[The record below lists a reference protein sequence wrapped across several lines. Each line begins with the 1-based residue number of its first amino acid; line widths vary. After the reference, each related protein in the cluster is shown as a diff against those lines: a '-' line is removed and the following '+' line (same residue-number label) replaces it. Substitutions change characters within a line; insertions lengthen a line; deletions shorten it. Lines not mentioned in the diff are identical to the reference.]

1 MVHTPITRRGEKIE
15 WTGEGSVNR
24 RIGTTIFQIG
34 EKMDKEKLIEKLTI
48 ENITLKKELGI
59 HLVNF
64 DRLLFLVEE
73 NIKIQKRILIIL
85 EELKKQKK

>member
-1 MVHTPITRRGEKIE
+1 
-15 WTGEGSVNR
+15 
-24 RIGTTIFQIG
+24 
-34 EKMDKEKLIEKLTI
+34 MDKEKLIEKLTI